1 MKEFSGNT
9 AVVTGAAR
17 GIGRE
22 ICRECAR
29 RGMKIV
35 MSDIDMETLE
45 AALPEMLELGAPDA
59 MAVYCD
65 VTQLSSVENLAQKS
79 VERFGT
85 VEMLFCN
92 AGVTALGDVVNTP
105 VRDFEFCIKT
115 DLYSVFYCLRTFVPI
130 MRSQRKPCHIEVTAS
145 AASFTCTPGMPIY
158 HAAKQGV
165 LGLCEP
171 VYYDFLIWGDPI
183 GMTILCPA
191 MVKTDISSCDDRR
204 PDQFKIDWNDPYYS
218 GLVYQSGRQASE
230 NDISNGQTPEE
241 VVEMLFEAIEKD
253 QLYCHTQPK
262 LLKLADYRLKVMR
275 GQARYNIG
283 MFSEFMK
290 HDGSEWEVKFDEEV

>member
-1 MKEFSGNT
+1 MKKFKGNT
-9 AVVTGAAR
+9 AVVTGSAH
-17 GIGRE
+17 GIGLE

-29 RGMKIV
+29 RGMNVV
-35 MSDIDMETLE
+35 MADIDMDALN
-45 AALPEMLELGAPDA
+45 AVLPEITALGAPGVLP
-59 MAVYCD
+59 VYCD
-65 VTQLSSVENLAQKS
+65 VTQLSHIESMAQQALEK
-79 VERFGT
+79 FGT

-105 VRDFEFCIKT
+105 MRDFEFCIKT

-145 AASFTCTPGMPIY
+145 AASFSSTPGMPIY

-183 GMTILCPA
+183 GMTILCPG

-204 PDQFKIDWNDPYYS
+204 PPQYQINWDEPYYN
-218 GLVYQSGRQASE
+218 GPVYQAGRQASV
-230 NDISNGQTPEE
+230 NDTSIGQSPEE
-241 VVEMLFEAIEKD
+241 VVELLFEAIENN
-253 QLYCHTQPK
+253 QLYCHTRPE
-262 LLKLADYRLKVMR
+262 LLAWADYRLKVMR
-275 GQARYNIG
+275 GEARYDIS
-283 MFSEFMK
+283 MFYDFMK
-290 HDGSEWEVKFDEEV
+290 HDGKAKEAKDDEGV